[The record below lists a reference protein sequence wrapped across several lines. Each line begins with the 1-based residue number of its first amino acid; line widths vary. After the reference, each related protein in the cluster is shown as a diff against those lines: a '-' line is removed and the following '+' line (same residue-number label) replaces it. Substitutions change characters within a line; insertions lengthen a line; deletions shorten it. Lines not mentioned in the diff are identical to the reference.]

1 MSKKIWLSISLVVA
15 LLLLSACSS
24 NSSNGGSGESAKPS
38 NASTGTEAPSSSGKP
53 EKTAELNV
61 AFLSVTGTPP
71 DLKAVEAEINKITTA
86 KINVSVNLMPINY
99 GAYAQQVNLML
110 TSNEKLDLIVVGS
123 PFGFSSQVSRGQLL
137 PLDELLDKYGSNIRK
152 ALDPAYLNA
161 SKVDGKIY
169 GVTPVRDLAS
179 ANGFTMRKDLAD
191 KYGIDASKI
200 KSLDDVEAAL
210 KIIKEKEPGITPLI
224 PSGAGFSFLTSYGW
238 YDGLGNGM
246 GVLPGY
252 DNGLKLVNSYES
264 TEYAELLKRMRSWY
278 EAGYLLKDAS
288 TNKASQIELI
298 KADRAFGY
306 FSKLKPGFD
315 AQESRSIG
323 KQMVSAELSTPVS
336 MTDHVLNIMWGI
348 PRQADDPEASMKF
361 LDLMYGD
368 ADLVNL
374 LDWGIEGKHYVK
386 VSDKVI
392 KYPEG
397 VTMLTNGYNLNMSW
411 LFGNQ
416 FLAYVFEGEDP
427 DIWQKM
433 KEFNEQ
439 AVKSKA
445 MGFTMDPES
454 VKTEIAAVSNVIAQ
468 YYLVLETGTVDPDK
482 VLPQFNQ
489 KLKAAGL
496 DKVIAEKQRQLDA
509 WAKAGGK

>member
-1 MSKKIWLSISLVVA
+1 M
-15 LLLLSACSS
+15 
-24 NSSNGGSGESAKPS
+24 
-38 NASTGTEAPSSSGKP
+38 
-53 EKTAELNV
+53 
-61 AFLSVTGTPP
+61 
-71 DLKAVEAEINKITTA
+71 
-86 KINVSVNLMPINY
+86 
-99 GAYAQQVNLML
+99 
-110 TSNEKLDLIVVGS
+110 
-123 PFGFSSQVSRGQLL
+123 
-137 PLDELLDKYGSNIRK
+137 
-152 ALDPAYLNA
+152 
-161 SKVDGKIY
+161 
-169 GVTPVRDLAS
+169 
-179 ANGFTMRKDLAD
+179 
-191 KYGIDASKI
+191 
-200 KSLDDVEAAL
+200 
-210 KIIKEKEPGITPLI
+210 
-224 PSGAGFSFLTSYGW
+224 
-238 YDGLGNGM
+238 
-246 GVLPGY
+246 
-252 DNGLKLVNSYES
+252 
-264 TEYAELLKRMRSWY
+264 
-278 EAGYLLKDAS
+278 
-288 TNKASQIELI
+288 

-306 FSKLKPGFD
+306 LSKLKPGFD

-323 KQMVSAELSTPVS
+323 KEMVSAELSAPVS

-348 PRQADDPEASMKF
+348 PREADNPEASMKF

-368 ADLVNL
+368 AELVNL

-427 DIWQKM
+427 NIWQKM
-433 KEFNEQ
+433 KEFNDQ

-445 MGFTMDPES
+445 MGFTMDTES

-468 YYLVLETGTVDPDK
+468 YYLVLETGSVDPDK

-509 WAKAGGK
+509 WAKAGGQR

>member
-1 MSKKIWLSISLVVA
+1 MRKKTWLFASLVI
-15 LLLLSACSS
+15 LSLFISACGSNGNSGGSAKDPS
-24 NSSNGGSGESAKPS
+24 NSPGTTGEE
-38 NASTGTEAPSSSGKP
+38 ASQKID
-53 EKTAELNV
+53 ELNV

-71 DLKAVEAEINKITTA
+71 DMKAVEDEINKITKK
-86 KINVSVNLMPINY
+86 KINVAVNLMPINY

-137 PLDELLDKYGSNIRK
+137 PLDELLEKNGGNIRK
-152 ALDPAYLNA
+152 ALDPVYLNA
-161 SKVDGKIY
+161 SKVDGKVY
-169 GVTPVRDLAS
+169 GVTPVRDLAT

-191 KYGIDASKI
+191 KHGIDTSAI
-200 KSLDDVEAAL
+200 KTLDDVEAAL
-210 KIIKEKEPGITPLI
+210 KIIKDNEPDITPLI
-224 PSGAGFSFLTSYGW
+224 PSGAGFSFLTSYSW
-238 YDGLGNGM
+238 HDGLSNGM

-252 DNGLKLVNSYES
+252 DNGLKLVNSIES
-264 TEYAELLKRMRSWY
+264 PEYAALLKRMRNWY
-278 EAGYLLKDAS
+278 EAGYTLKDAA
-288 TNKASQIELI
+288 TNKSSQIELM

-306 FSKLKPGFD
+306 LSKLKPGFD

-323 KQMVSAELSTPVS
+323 KEMISATLSDPVS

-348 PRQADDPEASMKF
+348 PRQTENPEASMKF

-368 ADLVNL
+368 AELVNL

-386 VSDKVI
+386 VSDNVI

-416 FLAYVFEGEDP
+416 FLSYVFESEDP

-439 AVKSKA
+439 AIKSKA
-445 MGFTMDPES
+445 MGFTMNPES
-454 VKTEIAAVSNVIAQ
+454 VKTEIAAISNVIAQ
-468 YYLVLETGTVDPDK
+468 YYLVLETGSVDPDK
-482 VLPQFNQ
+482 VLPQFIE
-489 KLKAAGL
+489 KLKDAGI
-496 DKVIAEKQRQLDA
+496 DKVIADKQRQLDE
-509 WAKAGGK
+509 WAKAEGVQ

>member
-1 MSKKIWLSISLVVA
+1 MSKKAGLSACLIIAL
-15 LLLLSACSS
+15 LLLLSACG
-24 NSSNGGSGESAKPS
+24 SNGGSGESAKPG
-38 NASTGTEAPSSSGKP
+38 NATGTEAPSSGGKP
-53 EKTAELNV
+53 QKTDELNV

-137 PLDELLDKYGSNIRK
+137 PLDELLDKHGSNIRK
-152 ALDPAYLNA
+152 ALDPVYLDA
-161 SKVDGKIY
+161 SKVDGQIY
-169 GVTPVRDLAS
+169 GVTPVRDLAT

-191 KYGIDASKI
+191 KHGIDAGKI

-210 KIIKEKEPGITPLI
+210 KIIKDKEPGITPLI
-224 PSGAGFSFLTSYGW
+224 PSGAGFSFLTSYSW
-238 YDGLGNGM
+238 NDGLGNGM

-252 DNGLKLVNSYES
+252 DNGLQLVNSFES
-264 TEYAELLKRMRSWY
+264 PEYAELLQRMRSWY

-288 TNKASQIELI
+288 TNKSSQIELI

-306 FSKLKPGFD
+306 LSKLKPGFD

-323 KQMVSAELSTPVS
+323 KEMISAELSAPVS

-348 PRQADDPEASMKF
+348 PRQADNPEASMKF

-368 ADLVNL
+368 AELVNL

-386 VSDKVI
+386 VSDNVI

-397 VTMLTNGYNLNMSW
+397 VTIMTNGYNLNMSW

-433 KEFNEQ
+433 KEFNGQ

-468 YYLVLETGTVDPDK
+468 YYLVLETGSADPDK

-489 KLKAAGL
+489 KLKTAGL

-509 WAKAGGK
+509 WAKAEGGR

>member
-1 MSKKIWLSISLVVA
+1 MQKID
-15 LLLLSACSS
+15 
-24 NSSNGGSGESAKPS
+24 
-38 NASTGTEAPSSSGKP
+38 
-53 EKTAELNV
+53 ELNV

-71 DLKAVEAEINKITTA
+71 DMKAVEDEINKITKE
-86 KINVSVNLMPINY
+86 KINVAVNLMPINY

-110 TSNEKLDLIVVGS
+110 TSAEKLDLIVVGS

-137 PLDELLDKYGSNIRK
+137 PLDELLEKNGENIRK
-152 ALDPAYLNA
+152 ALDPLYLNA
-161 SKVDGKIY
+161 SKVDGKVY
-169 GVTPVRDLAS
+169 GVTPVRDLAT

-191 KYGIDASKI
+191 KHGIDASAI
-200 KSLDDVEAAL
+200 KTLDDVEAAL
-210 KIIKEKEPGITPLI
+210 KVIKDNEPDITPLI
-224 PSGAGFSFLTSYGW
+224 PSGAGFSFLTSYSW
-238 YDGLGNGM
+238 NDGLSNGM

-252 DNGLKLVNSYES
+252 DNGLKIVNSIES
-264 TEYAELLKRMRSWY
+264 PEYVALLKRMRNWY
-278 EAGYLLKDAS
+278 EAGYTLKDAA
-288 TNKASQIELI
+288 TNKSSQIELM

-306 FSKLKPGFD
+306 LSKLKPGFD

-323 KQMVSAELSTPVS
+323 KEMISATLSEPVS

-348 PRQADDPEASMKF
+348 PRQAENPEASMKF

-368 ADLVNL
+368 AELVNL

-386 VSDKVI
+386 VSDNVI

-416 FLAYVFEGEDP
+416 FLSYVFEGEDP
-427 DIWQKM
+427 DIWKKM

-439 AVKSKA
+439 AIKSKA
-445 MGFTMDPES
+445 MGFTMNPES

-468 YYLVLETGTVDPDK
+468 YYLVLETGSVDPEK
-482 VLPQFNQ
+482 VLPQFNE
-489 KLKAAGL
+489 KLKAAGI
-496 DKVIAEKQRQLDA
+496 DKVIADKQRQLDE
-509 WAKAGGK
+509 WAKVEGVQ

>member
-1 MSKKIWLSISLVVA
+1 MSKKAWLSASLGIV
-15 LLLLSACSS
+15 LLLLSACG
-24 NSSNGGSGESAKPS
+24 SNGGSGESAKPGNTS
-38 NASTGTEAPSSSGKP
+38 GTEAPSGGQPQKID
-53 EKTAELNV
+53 ELNV

-110 TSNEKLDLIVVGS
+110 TSSEKLDLIVVGS

-137 PLDELLDKYGSNIRK
+137 PLDELLDKHGSNIRK
-152 ALDPAYLNA
+152 ALDPVYLNA
-161 SKVDGKIY
+161 SKVDGHIY
-169 GVTPVRDLAS
+169 GVTPVRDLAT

-191 KYGIDASKI
+191 KYGIDAGKI

-210 KIIKEKEPGITPLI
+210 KIIKDKEPGITPLI
-224 PSGAGFSFLTSYGW
+224 PSGAGFSFLTSYSW
-238 YDGLGNGM
+238 HDGIGNGI

-252 DNGLKLVNSYES
+252 DNGLQLVNSYES
-264 TEYAELLKRMRSWY
+264 PEYAALLKRMRSWY

-288 TNKASQIELI
+288 TNKSSQIELM

-306 FSKLKPGFD
+306 LSKLKPGFD

-323 KQMVSAELSTPVS
+323 KEMVSAELSAPVS

-348 PRQADDPEASMKF
+348 PREADNPEASMKF
-361 LDLMYGD
+361 LDLMYGN
-368 ADLVNL
+368 AKLVNL

-386 VSDKVI
+386 VSDNVI

-427 DIWQKM
+427 NIWKKM
-433 KEFNEQ
+433 KDFNDQ

-445 MGFTMDPES
+445 MGFTMDTES

-468 YYLVLETGTVDPDK
+468 YYLVLETGSVDPDK
-482 VLPQFNQ
+482 VLPQLNQ

-509 WAKAGGK
+509 WVKAGGQR

>member
-1 MSKKIWLSISLVVA
+1 MRKKTWLFASLVSLS
-15 LLLLSACSS
+15 LLISACG
-24 NSSNGGSGESAKPS
+24 SNGNSGGLAKDPVNS
-38 NASTGTEAPSSSGKP
+38 PGTTGEEASQKID
-53 EKTAELNV
+53 ELNV

-71 DLKAVEAEINKITTA
+71 DMKAVEDEINKITKE
-86 KINVSVNLMPINY
+86 KINVAVNLMPINY

-137 PLDELLDKYGSNIRK
+137 PLDELLEKNGGNIRK
-152 ALDPAYLNA
+152 ALDPEYLNA
-161 SKVDGKIY
+161 SKVDGKVY
-169 GVTPVRDLAS
+169 GVTPVRDLAT

-191 KYGIDASKI
+191 KHGIDASAI
-200 KSLDDVEAAL
+200 KTLDDVEAAL
-210 KIIKEKEPGITPLI
+210 KIIKDNEPDITPLI
-224 PSGAGFSFLTSYGW
+224 PSGAGFSFLTSYSW
-238 YDGLGNGM
+238 HDGLSNGM
-246 GVLPGY
+246 GVLPDY
-252 DNGLKLVNSYES
+252 DNGLKLVNSIES
-264 TEYAELLKRMRSWY
+264 PEYAALLKRMRNWY
-278 EAGYLLKDAS
+278 EAGYTLKDSA
-288 TNKASQIELI
+288 TNKSSQIELM

-306 FSKLKPGFD
+306 LSKLKPGFD

-323 KQMVSAELSTPVS
+323 KEMISATLSNPVS

-348 PRQADDPEASMKF
+348 PRQAKNPVASMKF

-368 ADLVNL
+368 AELVNL

-416 FLAYVFEGEDP
+416 FLSYVFEGEDP

-439 AVKSKA
+439 AIKSKA
-445 MGFTMDPES
+445 MGFTMNPES

-468 YYLVLETGTVDPDK
+468 YYLVLETGSVDPDK
-482 VLPQFNQ
+482 VLPQFIE
-489 KLKAAGL
+489 KLKAAGI
-496 DKVIAEKQRQLDA
+496 DKVIADKQRQLDE
-509 WAKAGGK
+509 WAKAEGVQ